1 MAKER
6 TIPTSQPSDL
16 ATFKLFSEGTQVS
29 DIYQVVSIVVTKE
42 VNRISTAQLTFV
54 DGDPALEDFPLSNA
68 EEFLPGKAI
77 EVHAGYHA
85 DEIIIFKGIIVKSSI
100 KAQKNRT
107 SVFRVMCSDEAVK
120 LTVGRKNKYFYDS
133 KDSDIIQ
140 EIASEA
146 GLQTEIDDTGIS
158 HQSMVQYYASDWDFI
173 VSRADA
179 MGMQVFTDDNI
190 LKLKAPDLSASPQ
203 LSLVFGDNILA
214 FETEMDSRDQFAG
227 VKAKSWD
234 KANQE
239 IIETESESFN
249 GSLPGDITPN
259 ELSGII
265 GLDAFELNHGGG
277 LKDVELQAWA
287 NAQNIKSKISKVKGR
302 FQIQGYGNIKPG
314 DMVELSGIGNHFS
327 GNAYVSAVR
336 HEITS
341 ENWITNLGI
350 GISRKWF
357 SEETQGIVDP
367 RASGLLPAVNGLQ
380 VGIVTALEG
389 DPDGEFR
396 VQVRMPLIDRSEG
409 VWARV
414 ALLDAGN
421 NRGSFFRP
429 EIEDEVVLGF
439 MNDDPRN
446 PIILGMLHSSAKPS
460 PVDPADDN
468 HEKGFVTR
476 SEMKLMFDDD
486 KKVIR
491 IETPNGNTLTFSDDE
506 GKMEITDENNNK
518 MTMDSSGILMESAA
532 DITIKANGDINIEGT
547 SISLKAQANFK
558 AEGSAGSEVSSG
570 AMTEIKGSLVK
581 IN

>member
-1 MAKER
+1 M
-6 TIPTSQPSDL
+6 
-16 ATFKLFSEGTQVS
+16 
-29 DIYQVVSIVVTKE
+29 
-42 VNRISTAQLTFV
+42 
-54 DGDPALEDFPLSNA
+54 
-68 EEFLPGKAI
+68 
-77 EVHAGYHA
+77 
-85 DEIIIFKGIIVKSSI
+85 
-100 KAQKNRT
+100 
-107 SVFRVMCSDEAVK
+107 
-120 LTVGRKNKYFYDS
+120 
-133 KDSDIIQ
+133 
-140 EIASEA
+140 
-146 GLQTEIDDTGIS
+146 GL
-158 HQSMVQYYASDWDFI
+158 
-173 VSRADA
+173 
-179 MGMQVFTDDNI
+179 QVFTDDNI
-190 LKLKAPDLSASPQ
+190 LKLKAPDLSASQ
-203 LSLVFGDNILA
+203 ELSLVFGDNILA
-214 FETEMDSRDQFAG
+214 FETEMDARDQFAG
-227 VKAKSWD
+227 VKATSWD
-234 KANQE
+234 KANQD
-239 IIETESESFN
+239 IIETESETFS
-249 GSLPGDITPN
+249 GQLPGDIAPSD
-259 ELSGII
+259 LSGII

-287 NAQNIKSKISKVKGR
+287 NAQNTKSKISKVKGR

-314 DMVELSGIGNHFS
+314 DMVELNGIGNHFS

-357 SEETQGIVDP
+357 SEETEGIVDT
-367 RASGLLPAVNGLQ
+367 RASGLVPAVNGLQ

-414 ALLDAGN
+414 ALLDAGD

-460 PVDPADDN
+460 PVEPSDDN

-518 MTMDSSGILMESAA
+518 MTMDSSGILMESAS
-532 DITIKANGDINIEGT
+532 DVTIKATGDINIEGMN
-547 SISLKAQANFK
+547 ISLKATANFK